1 MLEKGREN
9 WKGYA
14 LAIFFMTLVAITT
27 ALSAWLMKDV
37 INEIFIDR
45 NAAMVAPIAGFIFV
59 IFLVKGF
66 SSYAQNVILARI
78 GNGII
83 ADLQMRIF
91 DHVQLQRIDFYRGA
105 IEIVA
110 TTFARDLLTLIALI
124 IVMIV
129 QEPQLSVIALV
140 FGPPCILGVAYLLI
154 KIGKIAR
161 AEFQSLAK
169 IRDA

>member
-91 DHVQLQRIDFYRGA
+91 DHVQLQRIDFYDKNPIGD
-105 IEIVA
+105 I
-110 TTFARDLLTLIALI
+110 TARFSHNA
-124 IVMIV
+124 
-129 QEPQLSVIALV
+129 SAAA
-140 FGPPCILGVAYLLI
+140 FGDRTCVWSSLHFGGCIPADQDRQDCEG
-154 KIGKIAR
+154 
-161 AEFQSLAK
+161 
-169 IRDA
+169 